1 MEAEYGFRSGAELGK
16 IFNDMAHIPYH
27 WYDDTP
33 ISFEEEAFLIPDD
46 LLIVPLG
53 ALRTLFH
60 TFTQLTTFTYTLPS
74 SR

>member
-1 MEAEYGFRSGAELGK
+1 
-16 IFNDMAHIPYH
+16 MAHIPYH

-33 ISFEEEAFLIPDD
+33 ISFEEEAFFIPDD

-60 TFTQLTTFTYTLPS
+60 TFTEPTTFTYALLS